1 MVCEGVDEGGEG
13 VCVCVCVMCEGV
25 GCEDDGGTRI
35 DFKRGQAATEVGRA
49 TPSRAHKNS
58 D

>member
-13 VCVCVCVMCEGV
+13 VCVCVLCVRVWE
-25 GCEDDGGTRI
+25 CEDDGGTRI
-35 DFKRGQAATEVGRA
+35 VFKRGQAATEVGSA
-49 TPSRAHKNS
+49 TPSRAHKNG